1 MPPAVERNGA
11 AGGAPPGLPDPELV
25 EGPKRRRFTAVY
37 KLRVVREADV
47 CSRPGEV
54 GALLRREGL

>member
-54 GALLRREGL
+54 GGVVVS

>member
-11 AGGAPPGLPDPELV
+11 AGGVSPGLPDPELV